1 MGGSRPR
8 RRGALIGAL
17 ALAVALVA
25 AGIVAVVVTSSGGS
39 STKKVDP
46 RETQM
51 TLPGAIGGGTAAPGF
66 RLTTLGGKTITL
78 RQFAG
83 HPLVLNFWAS
93 WCYPCRQEFPLLRS
107 AYAQHRKDGLVMI
120 GVVSQDIAS
129 DARQFVKQE
138 HASWP
143 MAVDGDRV
151 AQGAYGVRGLP
162 QTMFIRPDGTI
173 ARRELS
179 QLTSSTLQS
188 GLNLILSRRS
198 G

>member
-1 MGGSRPR
+1 MSR
-8 RRGALIGAL
+8 RRGVTIGAV
-17 ALAVALVA
+17 AVAAVLVV
-25 AGIVAVVVTSSGGS
+25 AGIVAVVVTSSS
-39 STKKVDP
+39 SSGNTKKADP
-46 RETQM
+46 RATQM
-51 TLPGAIGGGTAAPGF
+51 TLPGAIGGGTVAPEF
-66 RLTTLGGKTITL
+66 RLTTLAGKPISL

-83 HPLVLNFWAS
+83 HPVVVNFWAS
-93 WCYPCRQEFPLLRS
+93 WCYPCRQEFPLLRK

-129 DARQFVKQE
+129 DARRFVEQE

-162 QTMFIRPDGTI
+162 QTMFISPDGTLVH
-173 ARRELS
+173 RELS
-179 QLTSSTLQS
+179 QLTSSTLQT
-188 GLNLILSRRS
+188 GLDAILSRRS